1 LLEPNTLKIRTATTE
16 DIADIAKCLGE
27 LGYPQNDINLLKRT
41 FNEIQSI
48 SSMGIIVEDIRGHLA
63 GFISYSFKPLLRL
76 NAKSLEIDELH
87 VLSNYRGNGVGA
99 ALVDHIKNIAK
110 INSVKRIIL
119 STNRERESYARGFY
133 SKLGFVEVN
142 SAWMRMELT
151 SP

>member
-1 LLEPNTLKIRTATTE
+1 MLEPNTLKIRTATTE

>member
-48 SSMGIIVEDIRGHLA
+48 SSMGIIVADIRGHLA